1 MRDGSPCGPLRYA
14 RGLCP
19 LCAPP
24 LRPRGAFAELV
35 APAPPDAGAPHEHG
49 FAMLGAPGDF
59 LVRRKSPKTHQEPP
73 GLEFGELLT
82 SGEGGV
88 APFDPPALCPSGI
101 GRENLNPQASSEA
114 SLPRHG
120 LTAEGVTPGRAWGE
134 IKTDLPTQLKVA
146 NRSGFVAESSPG
158 ASGSAA
164 PMRADVLHW
173 QGPGA
178 QPRHAFGSFRRETK
192 GTPGVGRVGPH
203 MGVVGAF
210 GPHLGSAE
218 GRSPSQDKEATRG
231 RRGRAIPQRG
241 AF

>member
-1 MRDGSPCGPLRYA
+1 MRDGSPCGPRYA
-14 RGLCP
+14 RRAGAL

-73 GLEFGELLT
+73 GSWT
-82 SGEGGV
+82 SGEGGL
-88 APFDPPALCPSGI
+88 APFDPPASCPSGI
-101 GRENLNPQASSEA
+101 GCGNLNRQASSEA

-192 GTPGVGRVGPH
+192 GTPGVGRVGPP

-241 AF
+241 VF